1 MKLHHIPIDQLAI
14 SPLNMR
20 HGRKPPDVDDL
31 LPSIREKGILTPLL
45 VCPGEDS
52 EQFRIIAGRRRY
64 HAAKRLGTICT
75 LPCIVQGAISDADAL
90 EISLIEN
97 FARLDPDPMIEYEAF
112 AKLARKGRSVAEIA
126 ALFGLDEARVNQRL
140 ALGNLLT
147 PIRKAYCAGDL
158 DPASLQALTLATKAK
173 QRDWLA
179 LFRDPDQRAP
189 TGHRLK
195 SWLFGGQ
202 SIATSA
208 ALFDLADYCGEI
220 VTDLFDETAYF
231 ADSEAFWDAQM
242 KAVEALRERY
252 LAEGW
257 PKVETFGPDDHFSI
271 WSYEKRSKAQ
281 GGHVIIDIA
290 RTGEVAVHEGY
301 LSQREIARQNKAGDS
316 LTAEARTP
324 ARELT
329 AKLENYCAL
338 HRHGMVRTALLSSP
352 QLALRLLTAH
362 LLAGSDLWSV
372 RADPQRAAC
381 GPTAKSIE
389 AASYTSDFERE
400 RSAICDLL
408 DIPFDASPL
417 VNTHGSSQNLAR
429 LFARLETLD
438 DTAILRILT
447 FAMAESL
454 CAGGIGVELA
464 GARLGIDARA
474 HWQPDDAFFA
484 LLRDKAAINAMLAET
499 RSARFARSRASRTRK
514 QQIDAL
520 QSVLATHAQP
530 WVPRYLAFPFSTY
543 SQKSG
548 GLFDRLNA
556 VIDDLAT
563 PEADG
568 APETRG
574 KAA

>member
-1 MKLHHIPIDQLAI
+1 MNLHHIPIDQLDI

-20 HGRKPPDVDDL
+20 HGRKAPNVDDL

-45 VCPGEDS
+45 VGPGDDPD
-52 EQFRIIAGRRRY
+52 QFGIIAGRRRY
-64 HAAKRLGTICT
+64 HAAKRLGTITT
-75 LPCIVQGAISDADAL
+75 LPCIILDAITDADAL

-97 FARLDPDPMIEYEAF
+97 FARLDPDPMTEYEAF

-126 ALFGLDEARVNQRL
+126 AIFGLDEPRVNQRL
-140 ALGNLLT
+140 ALGNLLS
-147 PIRKAYCAGDL
+147 PIRKAYSAGKL
-158 DPASLQALTLATKAK
+158 DPASLQALTLATKAQ

-179 LFRDPDQRAP
+179 LFRDPDQYAP
-189 TGHRLK
+189 TGHRLR

-202 SIATSA
+202 SIATSS
-208 ALFDLADYCGEI
+208 ALFDLADYPGEI
-220 VTDLFDETAYF
+220 ITDLFDETAYF
-231 ADSEAFWDAQM
+231 ADGETFWNAQM
-242 KAVEALRERY
+242 KAVEALREHY
-252 LAEGW
+252 LADGW
-257 PKVETFGPDDHFSI
+257 PKAETFGADDQFSI
-271 WSYEKRSKAQ
+271 WTYDKRTKAQ

-290 RTGEVAVHEGY
+290 RTGEVTVHEGY
-301 LSQREIARQNKAGDS
+301 LSQHEIARQAKAGDGQI
-316 LTAEARTP
+316 ADKQTP

-338 HRHGMVRTALLSSP
+338 HRHAMVRTALLAAP

-389 AASYTSDFERE
+389 AASCTSDFERE
-400 RSAICDLL
+400 RSAICELL

-417 VNTHGSSQNLAR
+417 VNAHNSPQNFAR
-429 LFARLETLD
+429 LFVRLEALD

-454 CAGGIGVELA
+454 CAGHIGVELA
-464 GARLGIDARA
+464 GARLGIDAGA
-474 HWQPDDAFFA
+474 HWQPDEAFFA

-499 RSARFARSRASRTRK
+499 RSARFAKLRKDRTRK
-514 QQIDAL
+514 QQIEAL
-520 QSVLATHAQP
+520 QSVLATRNQP

-543 SQKSG
+543 TQKSG
-548 GLFDRLNA
+548 GRFDGLNA
-556 VIDDLAT
+556 LLNEETVPDTGKVPESLSAT
-563 PEADG
+563 A
-568 APETRG
+568 
-574 KAA
+574 